1 MDETGS
7 FGERFWR
14 IACAYKPAWFAL
26 LGIEAMLLGLIA
38 FSLWFG
44 SLDSHTRA
52 IMTVNIVLVGAT
64 FLACASVLF
73 QCHRYERRNR
83 SQSTRR

>member
-14 IACAYKPAWFAL
+14 IVCAYKPAWFAL
-26 LGIEAMLLGLIA
+26 LGIEAMLLALIA

-44 SLDSHTRA
+44 SPDSHTRA
-52 IMTVNIVLVGAT
+52 ILTVNIVIVGST
-64 FLACASVLF
+64 FLACAYVLF
-73 QCHRYERRNR
+73 RCLRRDRQNHLP
-83 SQSTRR
+83 ST